1 MNNNIGIKMGP
12 KKIQQCKYTHW
23 KGKYNRDYMSSMAV
37 KLVESHDSS
46 PWTWPGRVMGLDLSC
61 CVREPDG
68 QPLRQSLSKVRHVH
82 PPHTWAFPAHVASD
96 ACDNSRRYRCHSH
109 STNVVTVLQG
119 IRESQWPLITQLT
132 QDLVPLIPTTPFTLL
147 LDCDAAVFSR
157 PQTPNEKF
165 SEYLSTF

>member
-12 KKIQQCKYTHW
+12 KKIQECKYTHW

-68 QPLRQSLSKVRHVH
+68 QPLRQPLSKVRHTPSMPEHFLHMFHLIPVTTQGGIVIIAI
-82 PPHTWAFPAHVASD
+82 PLMWWQSVRALGKASGPDHTTDP
-96 ACDNSRRYRCHSH
+96 
-109 STNVVTVLQG
+109 
-119 IRESQWPLITQLT
+119 E
-132 QDLVPLIPTTPFTLL
+132 DLVPLIPMTPFTLL
-147 LDCDAAVFSR
+147 LDSDAAVFSR

-165 SEYLSTF
+165 SEYLFTF